1 MIKKSKEILK
11 LIRVKHYIKN
21 GLIFFPMFFSGNLM
35 NTDVLYRNMMGF
47 ILFSLVSSLIYI
59 FNDMSDIVSDRSD
72 QLKRTRPLAAGTIS
86 IRQAI
91 MIFMGLSVCILAVLR
106 KMPIGWRILIAYL
119 AVNIFYSWKGKY
131 IPLVDVVILVSGY
144 ALRLIYGGAVS
155 GVKVTD
161 WMFLTVLSAAAFLGF
176 GKRRNELIRSGGCFR
191 KNLDKYTES
200 FLNSCCQLFI
210 TLTIVFYS
218 LTCVDT
224 NTAVARQGANFIY
237 TVPLLL
243 LILLRYNMLLLSG
256 NSDGDPVG
264 IFYRDKF
271 IILATISYI
280 CMCLILLY

>member
-1 MIKKSKEILK
+1 
-11 LIRVKHYIKN
+11 
-21 GLIFFPMFFSGNLM
+21 
-35 NTDVLYRNMMGF
+35 
-47 ILFSLVSSLIYI
+47 
-59 FNDMSDIVSDRSD
+59 
-72 QLKRTRPLAAGTIS
+72 
-86 IRQAI
+86 
-91 MIFMGLSVCILAVLR
+91 
-106 KMPIGWRILIAYL
+106 
-119 AVNIFYSWKGKY
+119 
-131 IPLVDVVILVSGY
+131 
-144 ALRLIYGGAVS
+144 
-155 GVKVTD
+155 
-161 WMFLTVLSAAAFLGF
+161 MFLTVLSAAAFLGF